1 MTKILKQTPSGRIS
15 FFDLLLDET
24 LCAGEIA
31 VEKNLIIQAGGI
43 NSYLRSK
50 QKYELLLRIAATG
63 NIDFF
68 ETTELDSSYIILEDD
83 SAFTT
88 ETGWQTDCYIA
99 GKYSQ
104 LLHENNLFDLVIES
118 LLNDAKLENRQ
129 EDTLYFLEHMI
140 AHDDIYWHIAEGSCP
155 ILIYKGDDI
164 CHNVLNIFA
173 EQFGMALE
181 HTGKKIV
188 YFDCGKEDLNTL
200 TSYINQHFQAI
211 IGIQSYLFSIKM
223 KDELHYLHE
232 YIYGPK
238 YNFIFDHPIW
248 MKSHL
253 MHHYPDFSVL
263 THDANYVSFV
273 QKYFH
278 TNAILFPP
286 AGIVPPVDVAIA
298 QPHYDVTFVG
308 TYGDYMQEVFLI
320 HQLERPKRFLANK
333 FLLKMRQHPHMTSEN
348 ALHEVLS
355 DQGLDVADEE
365 FVTIFYDLRRVIYC
379 VMHYY
384 RYHVLRTLLDN
395 GIQLDVFGDSWY
407 HCPLRHYKNL
417 ICHPNVTVEE
427 SLSIW
432 QHSKIS
438 LNIMSWHKGGFT
450 ERMANI
456 MLCGAVLAT
465 DDTTYLHKDYSPD
478 DLIIFSLDHPE
489 ALARQIQHLLTDE
502 TARQVMAQNGKDKTL
517 TLHTWSKRAEQFL
530 EILQARG
537 I

>member
-1 MTKILKQTPSGRIS
+1 
-15 FFDLLLDET
+15 
-24 LCAGEIA
+24 
-31 VEKNLIIQAGGI
+31 
-43 NSYLRSK
+43 
-50 QKYELLLRIAATG
+50 
-63 NIDFF
+63 
-68 ETTELDSSYIILEDD
+68 
-83 SAFTT
+83 
-88 ETGWQTDCYIA
+88 
-99 GKYSQ
+99 
-104 LLHENNLFDLVIES
+104 
-118 LLNDAKLENRQ
+118 
-129 EDTLYFLEHMI
+129 
-140 AHDDIYWHIAEGSCP
+140 
-155 ILIYKGDDI
+155 
-164 CHNVLNIFA
+164 
-173 EQFGMALE
+173 
-181 HTGKKIV
+181 
-188 YFDCGKEDLNTL
+188 
-200 TSYINQHFQAI
+200 
-211 IGIQSYLFSIKM
+211 M

-278 TNAILFPP
+278 TDAILFPP
-286 AGIVPPVDVAIA
+286 AGIVPPVDVDIA
-298 QPHYDVTFVG
+298 HPHYGVTFVG

-355 DQGLDVADEE
+355 DQGLDVSDEE

-465 DDTTYLHKDYSPD
+465 DDTTYLHKDYSSD

-502 TARQVMAQNGKDKTL
+502 TARQAMAQNGKDKTL

-530 EILQARG
+530 EILQER

>member
-83 SAFTT
+83 STFTT

-118 LLNDAKLENRQ
+118 ILNDAKLENRQ

-238 YNFIFDHPIW
+238 YNI
-248 MKSHL
+248 
-253 MHHYPDFSVL
+253 
-263 THDANYVSFV
+263 
-273 QKYFH
+273 
-278 TNAILFPP
+278 
-286 AGIVPPVDVAIA
+286 
-298 QPHYDVTFVG
+298 
-308 TYGDYMQEVFLI
+308 
-320 HQLERPKRFLANK
+320 
-333 FLLKMRQHPHMTSEN
+333 
-348 ALHEVLS
+348 
-355 DQGLDVADEE
+355 
-365 FVTIFYDLRRVIYC
+365 
-379 VMHYY
+379 
-384 RYHVLRTLLDN
+384 
-395 GIQLDVFGDSWY
+395 
-407 HCPLRHYKNL
+407 
-417 ICHPNVTVEE
+417 
-427 SLSIW
+427 
-432 QHSKIS
+432 
-438 LNIMSWHKGGFT
+438 
-450 ERMANI
+450 
-456 MLCGAVLAT
+456 
-465 DDTTYLHKDYSPD
+465 
-478 DLIIFSLDHPE
+478 
-489 ALARQIQHLLTDE
+489 
-502 TARQVMAQNGKDKTL
+502 
-517 TLHTWSKRAEQFL
+517 
-530 EILQARG
+530 
-537 I
+537 